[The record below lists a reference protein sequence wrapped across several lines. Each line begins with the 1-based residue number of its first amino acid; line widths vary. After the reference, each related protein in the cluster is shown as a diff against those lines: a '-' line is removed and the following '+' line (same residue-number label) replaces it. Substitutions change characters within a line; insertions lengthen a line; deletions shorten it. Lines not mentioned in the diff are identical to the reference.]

1 MMLLMI
7 ALSLQV
13 ATSSTGAAADQI
25 SPKPVRQEVIN
36 TYFKAPPDTLT
47 DMIIEADLVV
57 KGRVIG
63 ASPRDTPAKP
73 DQTASTRTAYRLRVD
88 EILHVKDSRA
98 VDATTIDI
106 VRSGGER
113 DRGHYIERAYQSG
126 FPPFETGHEY
136 VLFLTWNAA
145 LAAWV
150 PAFGPDSAFDLGD
163 GIVDSPGTAKVTA
176 ALRGTPVSEFLASV
190 RRFGR

>member
-13 ATSSTGAAADQI
+13 ATSSTDQV

-126 FPPFETGHEY
+126 FPPFESGHEY

-150 PAFGPDSAFDLGD
+150 PAFGPDSAFDLRG
-163 GIVDSPGTAKVTA
+163 GIVDSPGTAKVAT